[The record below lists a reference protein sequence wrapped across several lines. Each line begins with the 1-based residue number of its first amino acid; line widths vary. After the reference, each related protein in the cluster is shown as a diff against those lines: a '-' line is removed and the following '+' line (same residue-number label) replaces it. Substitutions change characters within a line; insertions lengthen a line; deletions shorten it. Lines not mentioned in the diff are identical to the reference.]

1 VSRWLRQTALIL
13 CNYRKEIL
21 QESMQDG
28 LRVNLQIGRS
38 FTKKV
43 RSPSN
48 THFEGFQTDVKVVWT
63 GAAPTLR
70 PALRRARRERKR
82 VS

>member
-21 QESMQDG
+21 QQSMQDG

-43 RSPSN
+43 RGPFN
-48 THFEGFQTDVKVVWT
+48 ILFERFQTDVKVVWT
-63 GAAPTLR
+63 GAAPTL
-70 PALRRARRERKR
+70 
-82 VS
+82 